1 MEKELKQEEHGSTV
15 KWSPHQAKQHVDANA
30 SEFVVPKQLDF
41 TKTKDAFM
49 SQFESI
55 ADGSLDCDAWM
66 KAGSVNFSLGKV
78 GGSVQV
84 DCSMNDITN

>member
-1 MEKELKQEEHGSTV
+1 M
-15 KWSPHQAKQHVDANA
+15 DANA